1 MRKIILIFFISA
13 FPILA
18 FCQTGKLNLGIF
30 TQGGGFNKEF
40 TPYEV
45 GFVLDYEV
53 LKRFSVGIQAE
64 HNISLFKENNIQSYA
79 TNEVIQGRIGY
90 SAYHSAES
98 DLSVFLGLGCPAKCH
113 NDWNYMFYEAGLK
126 FKLMAC
132 HKLKPFIRLSV
143 REYDSHTKD
152 IKSNLRLMESLGC
165 EVTL

>member
-18 FCQTGKLNLGIF
+18 FCQTGKFNLGIF

-64 HNISLFKENNIQSYA
+64 HNISLLDRK
-79 TNEVIQGRIGY
+79 
-90 SAYHSAES
+90 
-98 DLSVFLGLGCPAKCH
+98 SV
-113 NDWNYMFYEAGLK
+113 
-126 FKLMAC
+126 
-132 HKLKPFIRLSV
+132 V
-143 REYDSHTKD
+143 
-152 IKSNLRLMESLGC
+152 
-165 EVTL
+165 